1 MNKPKKSKKN
11 DAGLLANAGKFA
23 NRNRRALGIAGAGL
37 GAGIAAGAALLLG
50 RRYRG
55 QREATR

>member
-1 MNKPKKSKKN
+1 MAKPKKSKKV
-11 DAGLLANAGKFA
+11 DSGLFANAGKFA
-23 NRNRRALGIAGAGL
+23 NRNRRALGLAGAGL
-37 GAGIAAGAALLLG
+37 AAGAALLLG